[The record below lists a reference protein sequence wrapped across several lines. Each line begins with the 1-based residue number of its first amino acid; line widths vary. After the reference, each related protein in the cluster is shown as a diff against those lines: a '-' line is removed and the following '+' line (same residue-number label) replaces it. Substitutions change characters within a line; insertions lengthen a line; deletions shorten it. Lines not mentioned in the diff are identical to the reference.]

1 MVPARSVGEQKAS
14 MKGNHD
20 NPVSGNHPGTITL
33 NTQWNI
39 EYYPNAYLE
48 GGEGRE
54 QSFFLQLHNHV
65 AQLSQMVDINRGA
78 VNLLRP
84 CKTLGLPRLN

>member
-1 MVPARSVGEQKAS
+1 MPARSVGEQQAS
-14 MKGNHD
+14 TKGNHD
-20 NPVSGNHPGTITL
+20 NHVSGNHPGTITL

-48 GGEGRE
+48 GGEGWE
-54 QSFFLQLHNHV
+54 QSFFLQLYSHA
-65 AQLSQMVDINRGA
+65 AQPSQMVDINREA

-84 CKTLGLPRLN
+84 